1 MLFLCGEGKRPVAA
15 IDPIPGS
22 YCVTYKQGG
31 ADELTFE
38 VPKSDPVYLKI
49 REESVI
55 SDDSN
60 RYLVKERDSHGETG
74 EFFCQL
80 DLDEL
85 KSRFY
90 RAYRSEETLPDL
102 FARHLPPEWRWETGG
117 LVSEKRVVE
126 LEAGT
131 DFDVLEKA
139 REVHGVCYRW
149 DVPKRLLQVIKP
161 SEVAPSGEFLT
172 DELNLLSV
180 GFCGETGDF
189 ATRLY
194 PYGKEDRESGQVLN
208 IASVNEGL
216 EYVED
221 HSYSGKVISACY
233 RDKDCE
239 DPQELK
245 DRAIEMLK
253 TLAVP
258 QRSYECKI
266 ADGAQTFALHQVVTL
281 LDREEGGRV
290 DHQIVEYR
298 DFPLCREK
306 NTATLEGLGRRLETG
321 IKEKIGA
328 LDRDLASGERRLNEF
343 VVDAD
348 ATYARISETYT
359 KGETDVVI
367 ASQVTQAK
375 DVLRTEVSETYVTGE
390 EMQKRASEIEQR
402 MEEITLSVS
411 RTGGDN
417 LVRASGARLGLE
429 DWTVAGTVCC
439 DDGADC
445 RRNTSA
451 GAAFLLGEGLEN
463 SSGRLAQTVKLV
475 PGGQYAWYFRCKL
488 EKGITTGAS
497 ASFGGVTIDLSGEVE
512 EWTEHTGAF
521 VAQDQ
526 SGEIA
531 FSVEEGRLWVADI
544 TLVEGLVCT
553 AWQQAKN
560 ELIAG
565 SVSVSERGVEVAQA
579 GDPFSARIDNRQFLI
594 HNTDTGEDVA
604 YFNKDEGRISKLT
617 AEDGLTVRRRGNQ
630 SGALR
635 LMPVEGGVFW
645 IVND

>member
-1 MLFLCGEGKRPVAA
+1 MLFLCGEGKRPAAA

-22 YCVTYKQGG
+22 YCVTYKQSG
-31 ADELTFE
+31 ADELVFA
-38 VPKSDPVYLKI
+38 VPKSDPMYLQI
-49 REESVI
+49 REEAVI
-55 SDDSN
+55 LDESN
-60 RYLVKERDSHGETG
+60 RYLVKGRDSHGETG

-90 RAYRSEETLPDL
+90 RDYKSEETLPNL
-102 FARHLPPEWRWETGG
+102 LARHLPLGWTWETGG
-117 LVSEKRVVE
+117 LESGKQVVE

-131 DFDVLEKA
+131 DLAVLEKA
-139 REVHGVCYRW
+139 REAYGICYRW
-149 DVPKRLLQVIKP
+149 DVPGQVLKVVKP
-161 SEVAPSGEFLT
+161 ALAEPSGEFLT
-172 DELNLLSV
+172 DELNLVSL
-180 GFCGETGDF
+180 GFSGETDDF

-194 PYGKEDRESGQVLN
+194 PYGKEDKESGQILN
-208 IASVNEGL
+208 IAAINDGR

-221 HSYSGKVISACY
+221 HTYSDKVISAYY
-233 RDKDCE
+233 RDKDCD
-239 DPQELK
+239 DPQQLK
-245 DRAIEMLK
+245 DQALEMLK

-258 QRSYECKI
+258 RRSYECRV

-281 LDREEGGRV
+281 LDREGGLRV
-290 DHQIVEYR
+290 NHQIVEYK
-298 DFPLCREK
+298 DYPLCREK
-306 NTATLEGLGRRLETG
+306 NTATLAGLSRRLETG

-328 LDRDLASGERRLNEF
+328 LDKELVSEGRRFNEF
-343 VVDAD
+343 VRDAD
-348 ATYARISETYT
+348 ANYARISETYT
-359 KGETDVVI
+359 RGETDAVI

-375 DVLRTEVSETYVTGE
+375 DLLRTEVGETYVTGE
-390 EMQKRASEIEQR
+390 EMQKRATEIEQR
-402 MEEITLSVS
+402 VEEITLSVS

-417 LVRASGARLGLE
+417 LIRASGARLGLD
-429 DWTVAGTVCC
+429 DWTVDGTVRC

-445 RRNTSA
+445 QRSTAA
-451 GAAFLLGEGLEN
+451 GAAFLLGEVADGVG
-463 SSGRLAQTVKLV
+463 GRLAQTVRLV

-488 EKGITTGAS
+488 EKGISTAAA
-497 ASFGGVTIDLSGEVE
+497 ASFGGVALDLADTGEQ
-512 EWTEHTGAF
+512 WQEHTGSFTAQ
-521 VAQDQ
+521 AQD
-526 SGEIA
+526 GEVH
-531 FSVEEGRLWVADI
+531 FSVQEGRLWVADI

-565 SVSVSERGVEVAQA
+565 SVSVSERGMEVAQA
-579 GDPFSARIDNRQFLI
+579 GDPFSAKIDNRQFLI

-617 AEDGLTVRRRGNQ
+617 VRRRGNQ

-635 LMPVEGGVFW
+635 LMPVDGGVFL